1 MSLSDFFP
9 ESCKE
14 DFASRNLK
22 VGCVLK
28 LKVSDTNPPKEK
40 RFIVVGIT
48 ADSVRLATVFIN
60 SEINLTCLYTHE
72 LRELQHFFA
81 SSGREYLDHDSYVD
95 CSKLFIRS
103 KAEIFQAVIKR
114 PESIIGHLSDEDL
127 SAIRSKIISAKTIKG
142 KDKKKF
148 GFYPE

>member
-1 MSLSDFFP
+1 MSLGDFFP
-9 ESCKE
+9 DSFKE
-14 DFASRNLK
+14 EHASRNLK

-28 LKVSDTNPPKEK
+28 LKVSDTNPSKEK

-48 ADSVRLATVFIN
+48 DDCVQLATVFIN

-81 SSGREYLDHDSYVD
+81 STGREYLDHDSYVD

-114 PESIIGHLSDEDL
+114 PEAIIGHLSDDDL

-148 GFYPE
+148 GFYSE